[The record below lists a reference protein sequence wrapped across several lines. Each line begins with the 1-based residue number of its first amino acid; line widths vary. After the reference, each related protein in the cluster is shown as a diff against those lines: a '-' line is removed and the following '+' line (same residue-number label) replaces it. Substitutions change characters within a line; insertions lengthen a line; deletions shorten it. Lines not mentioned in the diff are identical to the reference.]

1 MTRVSAALI
10 ALAGIAIVAAVVA
23 GGVLA
28 AGPAVD
34 RVASSWADAVGT
46 DDGIRSQQ
54 VDADYL
60 RALAAEADPLRD
72 GLAELLPPGDTDD
85 VLAADHEDDVLAAD
99 HEDVDSGLAT
109 VTGLADHL
117 TGLGD
122 SFQARRFDF
131 HSLETYPAAVVP
143 AAAAP
148 WAGVAI
154 GVLLLGSGIAL
165 WFGRRTGARLAFV
178 VGLVATLAT
187 TATALVPKS
196 AEIERF
202 AHEVTSRL
210 TPDLLDATD
219 DAPSALRAFA
229 SGIDETLIPA
239 IAEVLDAPNDTAR
252 DWLSESYPATGAAAA
267 SLPDIADRVEK
278 LGDALNER
286 AADVGVLDDAR
297 LATAAWVVIVAC
309 AAALILAGVQLLR
322 RPRPVTYVPDPAPG
336 GIDVR

>member
-10 ALAGIAIVAAVVA
+10 ALAGIATVVAVVA

-46 DDGIRSQQ
+46 GDGIRSQQ

-60 RALAAEADPLRD
+60 RALAAEADPLRE
-72 GLAELLPPGDTDD
+72 GLAALLPPGDT
-85 VLAADHEDDVLAAD
+85 DDVLAAD

-109 VTGLADHL
+109 VTGLSDHL

-165 WFGRRTGARLAFV
+165 WFGRRTGARLAFAI
-178 VGLVATLAT
+178 GLVATLAT

-202 AHEVTSRL
+202 AHEVTSQL

-267 SLPDIADRVEK
+267 SLPDIADRVET
-278 LGDALNER
+278 LGEALNER

-322 RPRPVTYVPDPAPG
+322 RPRPVTYVPEPAPG